1 MNEITHIASTGEPRR
16 GGRARR
22 RRKLRFAQPVQARG
36 GRSKPE
42 RAALISTGTPA
53 SSGSCT
59 PHPQRARVN
68 RPRAAEQSAP
78 PSAAARTA
86 GRKTDGPLCTARRIH
101 TETCPATP
109 HVSALSRVV
118 RCVRAGI
125 SRLHATPVSSHC
137 AVWEQCEQMRR
148 PRFPVTRI
156 NRDETGK
163 IMRRGGSLRLQ
174 RRSSMAFVMRRPRC
188 DFSTAP

>member
-1 MNEITHIASTGEPRR
+1 MFHKVYWGSSLR
-16 GGRARR
+16 GG
-22 RRKLRFAQPVQARG
+22 
-36 GRSKPE
+36 
-42 RAALISTGTPA
+42 
-53 SSGSCT
+53 
-59 PHPQRARVN
+59 
-68 RPRAAEQSAP
+68 SAH
-78 PSAAARTA
+78 
-86 GRKTDGPLCTARRIH
+86 G
-101 TETCPATP
+101 P

-137 AVWEQCEQMRR
+137 AVCEQCEQMRR
-148 PRFPVTRI
+148 PTRI
-156 NRDETGK
+156 NRDETEK